1 MNQLINYLDKK
12 KLIKSFMME
21 KDMTRKAPP
30 RGLLYLALAGLLLDD
45 SERSSH
51 QSHDGKGGKEKTK

>member
-1 MNQLINYLDKK
+1 MNQLRNYLDKK

-45 SERSSH
+45 SER
-51 QSHDGKGGKEKTK
+51 GRKKGERRKRQNE